1 MDKKNKH
8 IPQRTCVACRQKRDK
23 KDLIRLVRTNDGI
36 VEVDTSARKPGRG
49 VYLCPRKNCWKIG
62 LERNHLERLLRVK
75 LSANNRQV
83 LASYSDGL
91 PERARFK

>member
-1 MDKKNKH
+1 MYRKNKH

-23 KDLIRLVRTNDGI
+23 KDLIRLVRTNDGV

-49 VYLCPRKNCWKIG
+49 AYLCPRKSCWEMG
-62 LERNHLERLLRVK
+62 LERNHLERLLRIK
-75 LSANNRQV
+75 LSAGNRQC

-91 PERARFK
+91 PEGDQI